1 MNKPNK
7 KNDAYNGFE
16 QGPIRPPSEAKSLL
30 LRVTRNCPW
39 NQCTFCP
46 LYKKARFSIRPVE
59 HVKHNI
65 DSIYKYIEA
74 LKEIS
79 HSSKRIY
86 QFQINGVFKNL
97 DPNERQP
104 FYTALNWYN
113 NGMRSV
119 FLQDANTLI
128 IRPSDL
134 VEILLHL
141 KNRFP
146 MIERITSY
154 SRSHTIAKISDVD
167 LKLIKDAGLN
177 RIHIGLESGSD
188 KVLRHI
194 KKGATKKIHIEAG
207 LKVKRTD
214 IELSEYYMTGI
225 GGRKLSNEN
234 ARETAD
240 ALNQINADFIR
251 IRTLA
256 IPIQAP
262 LFIDY
267 KAGRFEK
274 CTDLEMAEEILL
286 FIENLDGITSII
298 KSDHILN
305 LFGEVEGSLPHEK
318 ERMVKILRTF
328 LSMPRQEQCLYQ
340 VGRRLGL
347 FYRLEDLEN
356 HSRHKEVE
364 KICRETGITP
374 NNVDKF
380 LDEQMQ
386 RFI

>member
-59 HVKHNI
+59 HVKHDI
-65 DSIYKYIEA
+65 DLIYKYIEA

-86 QFQINGVFKNL
+86 QFRINGFLKNMDL
-97 DPNERQP
+97 NERQP
-104 FYTALNWYN
+104 FYAALNWYN

-128 IRPSDL
+128 IKPSDL

-141 KNRFP
+141 KKLFP
-146 MIERITSY
+146 MVERITSY
-154 SRSHTIAKISDVD
+154 SRSHTITKISDVD

-188 KVLRHI
+188 NVLRFI

-207 LKVKRTD
+207 LKVKRAG
-214 IELSEYYMTGI
+214 IELSEYYMPGI
-225 GGRKLSNEN
+225 GGRKWSNEN
-234 ARETAD
+234 ACETAD
-240 ALNQINADFIR
+240 TLNQINADFIR

-286 FIENLDGITSII
+286 FIENLDGITSTI

-305 LFGEVEGSLPHEK
+305 LFGEVEGTLPHEK
-318 ERMVKILRTF
+318 ERMIDILHTF
-328 LSMPRQEQCLYQ
+328 LSMPSHEQCLYQ

-347 FYRLEDLEN
+347 FYRLKDLEN
-356 HSRHKEVE
+356 HSKHKKVE
-364 KICRETGITP
+364 KICLELGITP